1 MVQPTEEAPTP
12 TGDPAVVEAIELADL
27 AGARIKDTEVAA
39 LAAGV
44 MAPSDLVG
52 PVANGEAPKNT
63 EQQGQDGGPQKGA
76 TAKIKIE
83 SDEESSEDEEEQR
96 APASTVGGERA
107 QQQAEGMEVEKEE
120 SSAANKGKRKAAILE
135 AEEGGG
141 GGGAEGRPEW
151 MEMEPEEEAG
161 DGISEVSSED
171 SEVIEAPRRNKDPHL
186 PLTGPLSIR
195 PIGDVSDGE
204 DEEFMGA
211 ALPMTKNEELEPILP
226 LGEVSLDGAEVQ
238 EVGKILSLVEADGTI
253 VVQGKPGLV
262 LDEGCVLA
270 SRVVEPRENGEPSGE
285 ATGATEPLGRI
296 HEIFG
301 PCALPH
307 YTVRVQGAA
316 VQHQVVVRYQ
326 VALKK
331 LLQMEKE
338 RADAH
343 MAVIEKRVE
352 EEAEAAALRD
362 PAIAIAAE
370 EAALKAAVA
379 AAAEADAA
387 VAAAAAP
394 MTGAQIREDAM
405 RRARAKKKPNP
416 NNDQKLEDIR
426 KVVVDAQEAMLTR
439 DLHPFSRWKTGATVY
454 ALKNAQMLQKEKILN
469 DKGTDASNCHDE
481 EAEEEEFSDDEQEKL
496 AIARAKETKKRD
508 DLAMQGVLPDEID
521 AIIAEE
527 QEMRRQKK
535 AKKYATNAAA
545 NRGRGGGGRG

>member
-1 MVQPTEEAPTP
+1 PHALAVLWLRKPPVFQRARIHGPPCFRCRVASCIVYSKEGNTTRPVVDPLRKDSKMVQPTEEAPTP
-12 TGDPAVVEAIELADL
+12 TGDSAVVEAIELADL

-44 MAPSDLVG
+44 MAPSDLVA
-52 PVANGEAPKNT
+52 PVANGEASKNT
-63 EQQGQDGGPQKGA
+63 EQQGQAGSLQEGA

-96 APASTVGGERA
+96 APAGTVGGERA
-107 QQQAEGMEVEKEE
+107 QQQAEGMEVEREE
-120 SSAANKGKRKAAILE
+120 SSVANKGKRKAAILE
-135 AEEGGG
+135 AEEEE
-141 GGGAEGRPEW
+141 GGGAQGRPEW
-151 MEMEPEEEAG
+151 MEMEPEEEAE
-161 DGISEVSSED
+161 DGSSEVSSED
-171 SEVIEAPRRNKDPHL
+171 SEVVEAPRRNKDPHL

-204 DEEFMGA
+204 DEEFMGS

-270 SRVVEPRENGEPSGE
+270 SRVVEPKENGEPSGE

-316 VQHQVVVRYQ
+316 VQHQLVVRYQ

-331 LLQMEKE
+331 LLQIEKE

-343 MAVIEKRVE
+343 MAVIEKRVA

-362 PAIAIAAE
+362 PAIAMAAE
-370 EAALKAAVA
+370 EAALNAAVA

-394 MTGAQIREDAM
+394 MTGAQIREEAM

-416 NNDQKLEDIR
+416 NNDQKLEEIR

-454 ALKNAQMLQKEKILN
+454 ALKNAQMLQKEKIL
-469 DKGTDASNCHDE
+469 
-481 EAEEEEFSDDEQEKL
+481 
-496 AIARAKETKKRD
+496 
-508 DLAMQGVLPDEID
+508 
-521 AIIAEE
+521 
-527 QEMRRQKK
+527 
-535 AKKYATNAAA
+535 
-545 NRGRGGGGRG
+545 

>member
-44 MAPSDLVG
+44 MAPSDLVR
-52 PVANGEAPKNT
+52 PVANGEASKNT
-63 EQQGQDGGPQKGA
+63 EQQGQDGGPQEGA
-76 TAKIKIE
+76 TAKVKIE

-96 APASTVGGERA
+96 APAGTVGGERA

-135 AEEGGG
+135 AEEEGG

-161 DGISEVSSED
+161 DGSSEVSSED

-270 SRVVEPRENGEPSGE
+270 SRVVEPKENGEPSGE

-405 RRARAKKKPNP
+405 RRSRAKKKPNP

-439 DLHPFSRWKTGATVY
+439 DLHPFSRWKNGAHRVRTQERPDV
-454 ALKNAQMLQKEKILN
+454 
-469 DKGTDASNCHDE
+469 
-481 EAEEEEFSDDEQEKL
+481 AERK
-496 AIARAKETKKRD
+496 
-508 DLAMQGVLPDEID
+508 DLE
-521 AIIAEE
+521 
-527 QEMRRQKK
+527 
-535 AKKYATNAAA
+535 
-545 NRGRGGGGRG
+545 